1 MENSKINKGG
11 IQGLL
16 SDLYSSDNLGII
28 SSTLDILEDLLRE
41 RIKLLE
47 CEKVKTNENNEQ
59 NSSIID
65 EFNQSTGDTYNK
77 STISN
82 KKQNKKSEDSESTK
96 SKMPVVDTKSKMPA
110 VDIAK
115 KLIYG
120 VWQMSDLN
128 ELQSIKED
136 VLTYKKIFKNSQENK
151 YSLGFYIQL
160 AEINQLKDYLSHG
173 IYPNKNLLLI
183 KLIDAS
189 KIDQNNKETM
199 KKFVQRN
206 INFNITYD
214 DHKNEIIIKQDSN
227 KKIVEALKD
236 QNCQLNYEYKFKR
249 DQKLDLIETKRFDE
263 IEEDKKQ
270 KFLINL
276 INSILKLHKLGFVHG
291 NLCPSRI
298 CFASNEGEKPIILGL
313 INPGNV
319 KKVHGDYKSMNG
331 QYAAPERCQYD
342 IGIDYYPDVKYKTDE
357 NDLYALG
364 RMIIESY
371 KMENSQKTQEAQKA
385 QKALEMWRKIPP
397 KKREKYIK
405 MMKFL
410 LEVGQDDKIC
420 DMIATKNEKYV
431 EELVIKETEKCK
443 KTIKQK
449 IKNTEKLSFQEKA
462 LYIAAKSGGTDIEG
476 KTEGESKKLALY
488 KLALCNK
495 VNQKESEEEL
505 VRLCNNVRGSSKHW
519 YTWGGRSK
527 TAKTLKKIDQP
538 SKI

>member
-11 IQGLL
+11 IQELL
-16 SDLYSSDNLGII
+16 SDLCLSNNVSII

-41 RIKLLE
+41 RIELLE

-82 KKQNKKSEDSESTK
+82 KKQNKKSEDSK
-96 SKMPVVDTKSKMPA
+96 ITKSKMPA

-115 KLIYG
+115 KLIYD

-128 ELQSIKED
+128 ELKSTHNL
-136 VLTYKKIFKNSQENK
+136 VLTYKKIFTNSQVNQH
-151 YSLGFYIQL
+151 SLGFYIQL
-160 AEINQLKDYLSHG
+160 AEINQFKNYLSNG
-173 IYPNKNLLLI
+173 IYQNKNLLLI
-183 KLIDAS
+183 DLIEAS
-189 KIDQNNKETM
+189 EIDENKKKEM
-199 KKFVQRN
+199 KKFVNRN
-206 INFNITYD
+206 INFDITYN
-214 DHKNEIIIKQDSN
+214 DHKNEIIIKQYSN
-227 KKIVEALKD
+227 KKVVEALKG

-263 IEEDKKQ
+263 IKKDKKEQ
-270 KFLINL
+270 FLINL
-276 INSILKLHKLGFVHG
+276 INSILQLHKLGFVHG
-291 NLCPSRI
+291 NLSPSRI
-298 CFASNEGEKPIILGL
+298 CFASNKEEKPIILGL
-313 INPGNV
+313 INPDNV
-319 KKVHGDYKSMNG
+319 KKVHGAHKPMNG
-331 QYAAPERCQYD
+331 KYAAPERCQYD

-371 KMENSQKTQEAQKA
+371 KMENSQKTQEAQKT

-410 LEVGQDDKIC
+410 LEVGQGDKIC
-420 DMIATKNEKYV
+420 DMIATKNEKYI
-431 EELVIKETEKCK
+431 EELVIKKTEECK

-449 IKNTEKLSFQEKA
+449 IKNVEKLSFEEKA

-488 KLALCNK
+488 KLALCN
-495 VNQKESEEEL
+495 NGGQESENEL
-505 VRLCNNVRGSSKHW
+505 ARLCNNVRGSSKHW

-538 SKI
+538 SKF